1 VTAMPEVVTRR
12 YDPAL
17 GVWLNL
23 CALPDVEAEQVLDR
37 LRRESRPTLKA
48 DYLSRRRATESWL
61 SEEAG
66 RLLRQAPEQRPVYFF
81 LGDFSWVADR
91 SRPAALVLPLAS
103 LPPHATTF
111 TLGDSMNVVDEPS
124 RRVYTL
130 EEMIELFADSE
141 AMAGFGLS
149 DKFGVQSR
157 FVEVQVW
164 DCASIA
170 IPS

>member
-17 GVWLNL
+17 GMWLNL

-37 LRRESRPTLKA
+37 LRRESRPTLKP
-48 DYLSRRRATESWL
+48 DYLAQRRATEAWL

-66 RLLRQAPEQRPVYFF
+66 KLLGQALEQKPVYFF
-81 LGDFSWVADR
+81 LGDFSWFDDR
-91 SRPAALVLPLAS
+91 SRPASLVLPLSS

-111 TLGDSMNVVDEPS
+111 TLGDSMSVVDEPM
-124 RRVYTL
+124 RRVYTF

-141 AMAGFGLS
+141 AVSGFGLS
-149 DKFGVQSR
+149 DKFGVQAR

-164 DCASIA
+164 DCSSIA
-170 IPS
+170 LPS

>member
-1 VTAMPEVVTRR
+1 MPEIVTRR
-12 YDPAL
+12 YNPDL
-17 GVWLNL
+17 GIWLNL

-37 LRRESRPTLKA
+37 LRRESRPTLKP

-61 SEEAG
+61 FEEAG
-66 RLLRQAPEQRPVYFF
+66 KLLGQATEQRPVYFF
-81 LGDFSWVADR
+81 LGDFSWVADC

-111 TLGDSMNVVDEPS
+111 TLGDSMNVVDEPA

-149 DKFGVQSR
+149 DKSGVQSR